1 MKKTVFDCSLI
12 ELPQNQDRSGNIIPI
27 ENNIQI
33 PFEANRIFYFYD
45 PTPGAIRGA
54 HAHRE
59 CHQFLIAVTGS
70 FAVQLDDGKVKKTT
84 ILNQPYIGLHIP
96 PGIWATEVNF
106 STGAVCLVIASH
118 KYDEG
123 DYIRD
128 YNSFLEFTKL

>member
-12 ELPQNQDRSGNIIPI
+12 ELPQNQNRTGNIIAI

-33 PFEANRIFYFYD
+33 PFETNRVFYFYD
-45 PTPGAIRGA
+45 LTSGAIRGA
-54 HAHRE
+54 HAHRQ

-70 FAVQLDDGKVKKTT
+70 FAVQMDDGKVKKTT
-84 ILNQPYIGLHIP
+84 ILNQPYIGLHIQ

-118 KYDEG
+118 KFDEG

-128 YNSFLEFTKL
+128 YNSFLELTRQ